1 MIDQLGRM
9 GRGLTILT
17 RVEFLQTLEKFDLVI
32 IDEFDELVM

>member
-9 GRGLTILT
+9 ERGFIILT